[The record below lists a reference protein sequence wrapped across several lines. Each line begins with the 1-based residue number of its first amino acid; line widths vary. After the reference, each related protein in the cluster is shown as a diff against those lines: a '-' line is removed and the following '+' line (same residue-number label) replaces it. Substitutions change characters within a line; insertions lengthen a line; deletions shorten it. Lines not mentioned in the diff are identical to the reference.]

1 MFSYILKP
9 PGLFLGGFFV
19 FMETLSELNCLVYYY
34 SEFNQINSNV
44 FFDILVPIR
53 KVGRV
58 VDRGGLENR

>member
-1 MFSYILKP
+1 MK
-9 PGLFLGGFFV
+9 
-19 FMETLSELNCLVYYY
+19 TLSELNCLDYYY